1 MIWGRIGIA
10 ILALLATSLFT
21 MLLVQILLTCYTLDI
36 NPPINK
42 EIFILLT
49 AGEFTFFYHWMMK
62 LSK

>member
-1 MIWGRIGIA
+1 MHR
-10 ILALLATSLFT
+10 ILAIGVIALIATCFLTLFV
-21 MLLVQILLTCYTLDI
+21 VQILLTCYSLDI
-36 NPPINK
+36 NPPINR